1 LLTDDYERDMADNR
15 FQVVIFLLTIGPT
28 LFFMYNTE
36 DSREMT
42 EEDRRRSDADC
53 GIQVEDEEDE
63 Y

>member
-1 LLTDDYERDMADNR
+1 LLTDDYERDMADNH
-15 FQVVIFLLTIGPT
+15 FQVVIFLLTIGQI

-36 DSREMT
+36 DSRKMT